1 MTSPALNIKVGA
13 TGLDNF
19 KQQMSET
26 SALVGTATR
35 AITSQVIRM
44 NAGFLASQGA
54 AGAATLAFGSLLG
67 FLGPVILGVTAVSD
81 AFKLMGYATDLAK
94 QKIQD
99 YNAISEK
106 ASTVSTDFYQ
116 RITKSA
122 GTAKLS
128 VDDLTSAFAKLNQAT
143 SEKLGGSDLQTR
155 IEELQKAG
163 NLAGNTGVGSLASAN
178 NTEQKFR
185 AIVSLIDQATQK
197 GERLAGLDIADKAFG
212 PQIATA
218 LKADSGYLDEML
230 KRADAINKSEIIS
243 PEDIGRAIE
252 LKDRMEAAQLV
263 LASKWKPVQEDLASL
278 GMNYEASWVS
288 ITETLATA
296 VGYATD
302 LYKALHQVPD
312 WFANNIGRASIWKSI
327 TDATTTPESRK
338 ASEESMGIVSDPT
351 EIAKMGASD
360 KLRTA
365 LQNHANVTR
374 SMAETTTVQA
384 AVRGDTSKNP
394 TEATPDQKDA
404 VDRGIN
410 SLRKHTEQQ
419 EADTKAVG
427 LGEAALAKFR
437 AQAQETSAVQ
447 ANGGKE
453 TAEQAAQF
461 KTLEDRAGAAADA
474 LAKAKLNSEISFGKQ
489 TAFLTPEDVQI
500 ANQLKGIYGDDVPKA
515 LNSSEA
521 AALRLNN
528 TLKGTSDAFQ
538 NSINGPL
545 LDFETGAKSAG
556 SAMKEFETQF
566 VRSLLAMANQALII
580 KPLMSGISGILGLG
594 GSVGSGSIP
603 VMSSG
608 LGAGTGGASFPM
620 FAEGGMIN
628 GPGTGTSDS
637 IHAKLSDGEFVVNAR
652 ATAGNRALL
661 EAING
666 GRIPRFADGGPVS
679 GIASPPSGAPMIGQ
693 TTHIAPMINV
703 TVQGSPGQSPQDHA
717 RTGAAVAKAAQQ
729 HISAMIGDE
738 IRNQMRPGGILSR

>member
-1 MTSPALNIKVGA
+1 MPAPALNIPVRA
-13 TGLDNF
+13 AGLDDF
-19 KQQMSET
+19 KKQMSDT

-35 AITSQVIRM
+35 AITSQVIKM

-67 FLGPVILGVTAVSD
+67 VLGPIMLGITAVSD

-94 QKIQD
+94 QKIAD
-99 YNAISEK
+99 YNAIADK
-106 ASTVSTDFYQ
+106 ASTVSADFYQ
-116 RITKSA
+116 RIVKSA
-122 GTAKLS
+122 ATAKLS
-128 VDDLTSAFAKLNQAT
+128 VDDLTAAFHTLNAAT
-143 SEKLGGSDLQTR
+143 AEKLGGSDLQNR
-155 IEELQKAG
+155 IDELQKAG

-178 NTEQKFR
+178 GTEEKFR
-185 AIVSLIDQATQK
+185 AIVGLIDQAMQK
-197 GERLAGLDIADKAFG
+197 GERLAGLDIAGKAFG

-218 LKADSGYLDEML
+218 LAADSGYLDQML
-230 KRADAINKSEIIS
+230 QRADAINKSEIIS
-243 PEDIGRAIE
+243 PDDIGRAVE
-252 LKDRMEAAQLV
+252 LKERMDAAQQV
-263 LASKWKPVQEDLASL
+263 LADKWKPIQDDLATL
-278 GMNYEASWVS
+278 GMNYHASWVT
-288 ITETLATA
+288 ITEDLAAA

-312 WFANNIGRASIWKSI
+312 WFANRIGNASIWQSL

-338 ASEESMGIVSDPT
+338 ASEDSLGISSDPKDIGMVSAT
-351 EIAKMGASD
+351 D
-360 KLRTA
+360 KLRAA
-365 LQNHANVTR
+365 LQNHGNVTR
-374 SMAETTTVQA
+374 SMSEATTVQS
-384 AVRGDTSKNP
+384 AVRGDTSKDPNKKD
-394 TEATPDQKDA
+394 TSDQNDA

-410 SLRKHTEQQ
+410 TLRRHTEQQ
-419 EADTKAVG
+419 EADTQAVG
-427 LGEAALAKFR
+427 LGDAALAKFR

-474 LAKAKLNSEISFGKQ
+474 LAKAKLNSQISFGKQ

-500 ANQLKGIYGDDVPKA
+500 ASQLKGIYGDDVPKA

-556 SAMKEFETQF
+556 SAMKDFETQF
-566 VRSLLAMANQALII
+566 VRSLLSMANQALII
-580 KPLMSGISGILGLG
+580 KPLMSGIGGLFGLG
-594 GSVGSGSIP
+594 SIAGAGALPLPGSGSFIGP
-603 VMSSG
+603 V
-608 LGAGTGGASFPM
+608 AKAD
-620 FAEGGMIN
+620 GGMIS

-637 IHAKLSDGEFVVNAR
+637 IHARLSDGEFVVKASE
-652 ATAGNRALL
+652 TAKNRSLL

-666 GRIPRFADGGPVS
+666 GRIPKFADGGMVS
-679 GIASPPSGAPMIGQ
+679 GLGSPSSGAPMIGGQ

-703 TVQGSPGQSPQDHA
+703 TVHGSPGQSPQDHA
-717 RTGAAVAKAAQQ
+717 RMGAAVAKAAGQ
-729 HISAMIGDE
+729 HIQAMIGDE
-738 IRNQMRPGGILSR
+738 IRKQGRPGGILFRR